1 VNRPPDFDELLG
13 GEELSSDERARLR
26 RAHDLLVR
34 AGPPPELP
42 PALVEPPSTGATIRF
57 LPRRR
62 RIATLLVAAALLL
75 VAFGGGYLVARHG
88 RASSPAVAFT
98 VKMHG
103 TSRAREAVASLQV
116 REVDSAGNWPMLMR
130 VHGLKPLPKGAYY
143 ELFLTRNGK
152 LGPTCGTFRVH
163 GGTTEVPLNAPYRLK
178 KFNGWVVTQHFP
190 GRPVTSAPLLT
201 T

>member
-1 VNRPPDFDELLG
+1 VSRPPDFDELVG
-13 GEELSSDERARLR
+13 GEELSLEERARLQL
-26 RAHDLLVR
+26 AHDLLVR

-42 PALVEPPSTGATIRF
+42 PALAEPPATGATVRF

-75 VAFGGGYLVARHG
+75 VAFGGGYLVAHHG
-88 RASSPAVAFT
+88 RGSSSAVAFT

-103 TSRAREAVASLQV
+103 TSRAPGAVASLQV
-116 REVDSAGNWPMLMR
+116 LEIDEAGNWPMLMR
-130 VHGLKPLPKGAYY
+130 VRGLKALPRNGYY

-152 LGPTCGTFRVH
+152 LGPPCGTFRVH
-163 GGTTEVPLNAPYRLK
+163 DGTTEVPLNAPYRLK
-178 KFNGWVVTQHFP
+178 RFDGWVVTRHVP
-190 GRPVTSAPLLT
+190 GRSVANEPLLT